1 MYYSYILKSQKT
13 GRYYYG
19 STSDLEKRLK
29 YHNSGKVKST
39 KSGRPWIIHYY
50 EEFES
55 KSEAF
60 SRERFYKSIDGYRF
74 LKKNQ
79 IT

>member
-1 MYYSYILKSQKT
+1 MYYVYILKSSKT

-19 STSDLEKRLK
+19 FTKDLENRLK

-39 KSGRPWIIHYY
+39 KSGKPWKLHYFEEY
-50 EEFES
+50 EN
-55 KSEAF
+55 KKDALI
-60 SRERFYKSIDGYRF
+60 REKYFKSIEGYRF
-74 LKKNQ
+74 LKENK